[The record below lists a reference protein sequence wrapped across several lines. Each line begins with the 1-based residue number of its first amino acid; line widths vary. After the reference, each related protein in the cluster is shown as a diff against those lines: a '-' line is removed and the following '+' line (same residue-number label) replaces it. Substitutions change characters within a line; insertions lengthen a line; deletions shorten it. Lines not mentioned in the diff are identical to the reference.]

1 MTAKRKQPVV
11 PADSIVMLF
20 HGPGW
25 GKTSAAIGY
34 GIRGVGRGWQATLV
48 QFVKGAAWNSAEAH
62 VAERA
67 GMRWPAFTQQLTWAQ
82 NPQQLC
88 NEAWDVARS
97 ALCHEHGGLVILDEV
112 AYAVANGWLSLEAVV
127 NATLDRC
134 PKTSVII
141 TGQHIPEAI
150 HDIADTVMYFAR
162 EKHSERR
169 GILSPE
175 H

>member
-48 QFVKGAAWNSAEAH
+48 QFVKGAAWDSAEAH

-67 GMRWPAFTQQLTWAQ
+67 GMRWPAFTQQLHLGAKPATTVQRSLGCCALG
-82 NPQQLC
+82 LC
-88 NEAWDVARS
+88 AMSTV
-97 ALCHEHGGLVILDEV
+97 
-112 AYAVANGWLSLEAVV
+112 GW
-127 NATLDRC
+127 
-134 PKTSVII
+134 
-141 TGQHIPEAI
+141 
-150 HDIADTVMYFAR
+150 
-162 EKHSERR
+162 
-169 GILSPE
+169 
-175 H
+175 